1 MCDTPRVGHSS
12 HQMSVDMIEAFQSR
26 GDFATFKQ
34 VLGISS
40 STRRCARAYVIRV
53 QVRSMAANS
62 KSKIQ
67 HHHRRNE
74 REKTARMNNASV
86 EACKQKTGG
95 GTVAWI
101 LVAAARYILTS
112 DNVGISSKR
121 HILGSNTLANRTGPP
136 DFLQRFATTEALAQL
151 RGAYASQCI
160 VVCLS
165 KYRLFALR
173 RS

>member
-1 MCDTPRVGHSS
+1 MCGTPRDGHSS
-12 HQMSVDMIEAFQSR
+12 HQMSVDMIEAFQIR

-40 STRRCARAYVIRV
+40 STSRV

-74 REKTARMNNASV
+74 RERTARMNNASV

>member
-1 MCDTPRVGHSS
+1 MQAKSWRGHCGLDPSS
-12 HQMSVDMIEAFQSR
+12 GCSV
-26 GDFATFKQ
+26 
-34 VLGISS
+34 
-40 STRRCARAYVIRV
+40 
-53 QVRSMAANS
+53 
-62 KSKIQ
+62 
-67 HHHRRNE
+67 
-74 REKTARMNNASV
+74 
-86 EACKQKTGG
+86 
-95 GTVAWI
+95 
-101 LVAAARYILTS
+101 LTS
-112 DNVGISSKR
+112 DNVGFSSKR